1 MATLHVRNV
10 PDELY
15 ELLRE
20 RAGANARSIG
30 AETIQLLQERL
41 SLAGFGRPPRRFP
54 MPGRSRRGPGTGM
67 FTRFTTGAR
76 QAVVGAQEHAG
87 ELGHHHVGTA
97 HLLAGVLDV
106 TAEGPLGE
114 QLARLGLTPKLAR
127 AELERTPSAGDEP
140 PTGQIPFEPAA
151 KQALELAL
159 REALK
164 LGDEAITPE
173 HLLLGIHGQETSS
186 GARFLR
192 NAEPSRD
199 KLCQMILGSRTP
211 LQHSPQLVPRP
222 SFRVVLLEGD
232 AAAWEKRLDD
242 AAALGY
248 DLLEI
253 VDGRAIMRRI

>member
-10 PDELY
+10 PDDLY

-41 SLAGFGRPPRRFP
+41 ALAGLGPLPRRFP

-76 QAVVGAQEHAG
+76 QAVVGAQEHAR
-87 ELGHHHVGTA
+87 ELGHHHVGTE

-106 TAEGPLGE
+106 TAGGPLGKP
-114 QLARLGLTPKLAR
+114 LASLGLTPKLAR
-127 AELERTPSAGDEP
+127 AELERMPGVRDEA
-140 PTGQIPFEPAA
+140 PTGQIPFTPAA

-173 HLLLGIHGQETSS
+173 HLLLGIHGQETSN

-192 NAEPSRD
+192 DAEPNRD
-199 KLCQMILGSRTP
+199 TLCQMILGTRAP
-211 LQHSPQLVPRP
+211 LQYSPHLTPRA

-232 AAAWEKRLDD
+232 ATAWEKQLNE
-242 AAALGY
+242 AASLGY

-253 VDGRAIMRRI
+253 VDKRAIMRRT